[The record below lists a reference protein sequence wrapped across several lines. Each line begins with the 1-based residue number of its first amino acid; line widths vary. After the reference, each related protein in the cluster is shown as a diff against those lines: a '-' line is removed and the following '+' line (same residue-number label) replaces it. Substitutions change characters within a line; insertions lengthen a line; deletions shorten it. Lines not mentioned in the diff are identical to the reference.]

1 MNEQAL
7 KDRLLIIAK
16 EKGILFN
23 QCWKNLLLERFLA
36 RLSKSSEREK
46 IIFKGGFLLSYLIDI
61 GRETMDLDFL
71 MNRINAEEE
80 EIRNSIERVL
90 SEKLEDGFVFLY
102 EKTELLEQPH
112 MAYAG
117 YRITLK
123 VLFGKMRDK
132 IQIDVGVGDVV
143 VPESRTFP
151 VFSHRGKPLFEGEIS
166 LMVYPAETIFAEKLE
181 TVISKGEKN
190 SRMKDYHD
198 LLLLCRE
205 VGLLKR
211 DLLDSSIEN
220 TFSRRS
226 TFYEQ
231 IAFTDT
237 GLSALQKLWMA
248 HRKGLGD
255 IADELLLPTD
265 IREVIS
271 EINLTLQNL

>member
-16 EKGILFN
+16 EKGIHFN

-36 RLSKSSEREK
+36 RLSKSSEKEK

-71 MNRINAEEE
+71 MNRINAKEK
-80 EIRNSIERVL
+80 EIRNSIERIL
-90 SEKLEDGFVFLY
+90 AEKLEDGFVFLY

-112 MAYAG
+112 MAYSG

-132 IQIDVGVGDVV
+132 IQIDVGIGDVV

-151 VFSHRGKPLFEGEIS
+151 VFTHKGKPLFEGEIS

-205 VGLLKR
+205 TGLLKR
-211 DLLDSSIEN
+211 DLLESSIKS
-220 TFSRRS
+220 TFSRRETS
-226 TFYEQ
+226 YKQ

-237 GLSALQKLWMA
+237 GLHALQKLWMA
-248 HRKGLGD
+248 HRKGLGN
-255 IADELLLPTD
+255 IADELLLPAD
-265 IREVIS
+265 IGEVIS
-271 EINLTLQNL
+271 EINLALQK

>member
-1 MNEQAL
+1 
-7 KDRLLIIAK
+7 
-16 EKGILFN
+16 
-23 QCWKNLLLERFLA
+23 
-36 RLSKSSEREK
+36 
-46 IIFKGGFLLSYLIDI
+46 
-61 GRETMDLDFL
+61 MDLDFL
-71 MNRINAEEE
+71 MNRINAEEQ

-90 SEKLEDGFVFLY
+90 SEKLEDGFIFLY

-112 MAYAG
+112 MAYSG

-132 IQIDVGVGDVV
+132 IQIDIGVGDVV

-151 VFSHRGKPLFEGEIS
+151 VFSHKGKPLFEGEIS

-211 DLLDSSIEN
+211 DLLESSIKD
-220 TFSRRS
+220 TFSRREAS
-226 TFYEQ
+226 YKQ

-237 GLSALQKLWMA
+237 GMSALQKLWMA
-248 HRKGLGD
+248 HRKGLGN
-255 IADELLLPTD
+255 IADELLLPID
-265 IREVIS
+265 ISEVIS
-271 EINLTLQNL
+271 EINLALQNR